1 MTKTDMRLNCPQ
13 CRQITYCSSLA
24 KERKEKGSTAL
35 QELNI
40 YLSVTLPL
48 QIPGACAQTC
58 FQQQV
63 EAHCI
68 KEKISCASQIKARML
83 LFKFPFNLLMLDKRK
98 KQDSSHRYATVPKMR
113 TEQQRF
119 KTGTKMKTISI
130 CRLSMSST
138 NTEPVSEKENA
149 CGKEPL
155 SALCGFNPYLPP
167 CQASEEQDGPSSSY
181 KNVDTTTGPGTTK
194 YLLISF
200 SKHLTLSSCICYR
213 TVTLSIQ

>member
-1 MTKTDMRLNCPQ
+1 
-13 CRQITYCSSLA
+13 
-24 KERKEKGSTAL
+24 
-35 QELNI
+35 
-40 YLSVTLPL
+40 
-48 QIPGACAQTC
+48 
-58 FQQQV
+58 
-63 EAHCI
+63 
-68 KEKISCASQIKARML
+68 ML

-155 SALCGFNPYLPP
+155 SDLCEFNPYLSP
-167 CQASEEQDGPSSSY
+167 CQASEEQHGPSSSY
-181 KNVDTTTGPGTTK
+181 KNVDTTTGPRTTK
-194 YLLISF
+194 YMLISF
-200 SKHLTLSSCICYR
+200 SKYFTLSSCICHR

>member
-1 MTKTDMRLNCPQ
+1 M
-13 CRQITYCSSLA
+13 I
-24 KERKEKGSTAL
+24 
-35 QELNI
+35 
-40 YLSVTLPL
+40 LPL
-48 QIPGACAQTC
+48 QTPGACAQTC

-68 KEKISCASQIKARML
+68 KEKISCASQIKAHML
-83 LFKFPFNLLMLDKRK
+83 LFKFPFNLFMPDKRK
-98 KQDSSHRYATVPKMR
+98 KQDSSHRYATVPKMS

-119 KTGTKMKTISI
+119 KTGTRMKTISI

-149 CGKEPL
+149 CSKEPL

-167 CQASEEQDGPSSSY
+167 CQASEEQDAPSSSC
-181 KNVDTTTGPGTTK
+181 KNVDATTGPGTTK

-200 SKHLTLSSCICYR
+200 SKYLTLSSCICYR
-213 TVTLSIQ
+213 TVTLSIQRHNPQLITQHEPKATNVLDNDSSRD